1 MKKIISLFSALAL
14 IGTMF
19 TTVAMADTYEN
30 KVYFKEID
38 RTSDNVVLGLYLET
52 KQDLSQATIAI
63 KMADYSAITLSN
75 STVATISSTSKTT
88 WSNNLGAIAATWS
101 GAYLPDVSVDPII
114 YTGNYKLAEFTVD
127 LTKLTADTTLA
138 NSTSGKKKTSVKS
151 NTYDSTG
158 KAIDITSDF
167 DLTGLNYTVT
177 KSAGKTDEVTSF
189 TMTPDTK
196 DLKGGEK
203 ADFTVAI
210 DGKGNYD
217 GFEYKVVNGAGTDV
231 TADVTTLAGKVIT
244 FKAPP
249 ASFDDD
255 QTFTITATSTVD
267 STKTATATVTVA
279 KAGRTGTMVNPA
291 DGKTNKT
298 YITDVVEFNTNT
310 TAPEITIKD
319 ETGDTRTF
327 KGDWYPTNLK
337 GQGTIN
343 VLVIVRYA
351 GETEKTFSIVNE

>member
-1 MKKIISLFSALAL
+1 MMKKIISLLSVFAMIA
-14 IGTMF
+14 TMF
-19 TTVAMADTYEN
+19 TTIATADEN
-30 KVYFKEID
+30 NYIGWEVVEH
-38 RTSDNVVLGLYLET
+38 TSTKLKANVVINT
-52 KQDLSQATIAI
+52 NQTITYAEC
-63 KMADYSAITLSN
+63 TLSLADAA
-75 STVATISSTSKTT
+75 SKGLTTVSGEKVTASS
-88 WSNNLGAIAATWS
+88 
-101 GAYLPDVSVDPII
+101 
-114 YTGNYKLAEFTVD
+114 FTVS
-127 LTKLTADTTLA
+127 LKGRSKVVAFTY
-138 NSTSGKKKTSVKS
+138 SGSF
-151 NTYDSTG
+151 TG
-158 KAIDITSDF
+158 KTVMGTVEF
-167 DLTGLNYTVT
+167 DLTGVKPFTLTEGKPKLLLKGEANADVTSSFTDNYTGYTVAP
-177 KSAGKTDEVTSF
+177 KADENTVTSF
-189 TMTPDTK
+189 TMTPATAEV
-196 DLKGGEK
+196 KGGEK

-210 DGKGNYD
+210 EGKGNYD
-217 GFEYKVVNGAGTDV
+217 GFEYKVVNGEGTDV

>member
-1 MKKIISLFSALAL
+1 MKKIISLLSVIAMIA
-14 IGTMF
+14 TMF
-19 TTVAMADTYEN
+19 TTVAMADDNNYIKWE
-30 KVYFKEID
+30 VVEH
-38 RTSDNVVLGLYLET
+38 TS
-52 KQDLSQATIAI
+52 
-63 KMADYSAITLSN
+63 
-75 STVATISSTSKTT
+75 
-88 WSNNLGAIAATWS
+88 
-101 GAYLPDVSVDPII
+101 
-114 YTGNYKLAEFTVD
+114 
-127 LTKLTADTTLA
+127 TKLKANIVMQTNKTIVDTACSLKLSDAISKGLKTASFTPVTAKEANARTDGNSRTNVLA
-138 NSTSGKKKTSVKS
+138 F
-151 NTYDSTG
+151 TYVDNNGFTG
-158 KAIDITSDF
+158 KVTLGVVEF
-167 DLTGLNYTVT
+167 DLTGVQPFTLDIVSKAFYAKDASGDVTADFTDNFTGYTVAP
-177 KSAGKTDEVTSF
+177 KADENAVTSF

-196 DLKGGEK
+196 TLKGGEK

-217 GFEYKVVNGAGTDV
+217 GFEYKVVNGEGTDV

-249 ASFDDD
+249 ASFDDN

>member
-1 MKKIISLFSALAL
+1 MKKIISLLSAFAM
-14 IGTMF
+14 IATMF
-19 TTVAMADTYEN
+19 TTVAMADDNNYL
-30 KVYFKEID
+30 KWEIKSSSA
-38 RTSDNVVLGLYLET
+38 TS
-52 KQDLSQATIAI
+52 
-63 KMADYSAITLSN
+63 
-75 STVATISSTSKTT
+75 
-88 WSNNLGAIAATWS
+88 
-101 GAYLPDVSVDPII
+101 
-114 YTGNYKLAEFTVD
+114 
-127 LTKLTADTTLA
+127 LTADLIL
-138 NSTSGKKKTSVKS
+138 KTE
-151 NTYDSTG
+151 Y
-158 KAIDITSDF
+158 DITQIQAGFKPTNLKKNGLSSVTFIKADGGKIGCVANARSVNIAF
-167 DLTGLNYTVT
+167 ANTDEPITAGTHTIGTLTLNYTEGSSYT
-177 KSAGKTDEVTSF
+177 LDASTDTSYPFLAKYTGSEGTIDYTDKFTNSFFDLKFPAGETNTVTSF

-217 GFEYKVVNGAGTDV
+217 GFKYKVVNGEGTDV

-244 FKAPP
+244 FKAP

-279 KAGRTGTMVNPA
+279 KAGRTGTMLNPA
-291 DGKTNKT
+291 NGKTEKT
-298 YITDVVEFNTNT
+298 YLTDIVKFNTDG
-310 TAPEITIKD
+310 TAPTITIKD
-319 ETGDTRTF
+319 EAGDTRTF
-327 KGDWYPTNLK
+327 EGDWYPTNLK